1 MRAVFG
7 LSPTGAPILRLNDP
21 KGEGRFSFALADDG
35 SPDLQL
41 TGADGKS
48 RLALTAHASNPGLVF
63 FDSAGAVKLRL
74 AIDSTGVPIRIF
86 NASTTPIK
94 VFDAGGKELSV
105 SR

>member
-1 MRAVFG
+1 MFG

-21 KGEGRFSFALADDG
+21 KGEGRLSFALADDG

-41 TGADGKS
+41 TGSDGKS

-105 SR
+105 SK